1 MEAVYVGS
9 MEATNGKYADLTQ
22 EVPTLIKQRLTDT
35 EQMEAEASKA
45 EVEEAEAS
53 KLVAEASKEEDSKE
67 EAHRK
72 TSIINNIT
80 ITIRTNIAMVLPQ
93 QLTQISRA
101 MQHPATQPDLLHR
114 VDLGMEIITIII
126 EPRPGMLTMKIS
138 AMFPIGPPD
147 SCIH

>member
-1 MEAVYVGS
+1 
-9 MEATNGKYADLTQ
+9 
-22 EVPTLIKQRLTDT
+22 
-35 EQMEAEASKA
+35 MEAEAPKA

-53 KLVAEASKEEDSKE
+53 KTVAEAFKEEDSKE
-67 EAHRK
+67 EAHLEI
-72 TSIINNIT
+72 SITNTT

-101 MQHPATQPDLLHR
+101 MQHPATQQDLLRR

-126 EPRPGMLTMKIS
+126 EPRPGMLTMKIL

>member
-1 MEAVYVGS
+1 MEAVYVVS
-9 MEATNGKYADLTQ
+9 MEATNGKYADSIQ
-22 EVPTLIKQRLTDT
+22 EVPTLIKQPLTDT

-53 KLVAEASKEEDSKE
+53 RTVAEDSKEEDSKE
-67 EAHRK
+67 EAHLE

-126 EPRPGMLTMKIS
+126 DLRPGMFNVS

>member
-1 MEAVYVGS
+1 MAVYAGS
-9 MEATNGKYADLTQ
+9 MEVTNGKYVGLIQ

-53 KLVAEASKEEDSKE
+53 RTVAEDSKEEDSKE
-67 EAHRK
+67 EAPRK
-72 TSIINNIT
+72 TNIINTT
-80 ITIRTNIAMVLPQ
+80 ITIRTNIEMVLPQ

-114 VDLGMEIITIII
+114 VDLGMEIITTTI
-126 EPRPGMLTMKIS
+126 EPRPGVLNASTMS
-138 AMFPIGPPD
+138 PIGPPD

>member
-1 MEAVYVGS
+1 MEAVYAAS
-9 MEATNGKYADLTQ
+9 TELTNGKYADSTQ
-22 EVPTLIKQRLTDT
+22 GAKILIKLRLTDT

-53 KLVAEASKEEDSKE
+53 KIVAEASKEGVSKE
-67 EAHRK
+67 EAHLE
-72 TSIINNIT
+72 TSTINIT
-80 ITIRTNIAMVLPQ
+80 IIIRTNTAMVLPQ

-114 VDLGMEIITIII
+114 VDLGMEIITITI
-126 EPRPGMLTMKIS
+126 EPRPGMLNVST
-138 AMFPIGPPD
+138 MFPIGPPD

>member
-1 MEAVYVGS
+1 MAVYAGS
-9 MEATNGKYADLTQ
+9 MAVTNGKHAGLIQ

-53 KLVAEASKEEDSKE
+53 RTVAEDSKEEDSKE
-67 EAHRK
+67 EVHLE
-72 TSIINNIT
+72 TNIINNIT
-80 ITIRTNIAMVLPQ
+80 ITIRTNTAMVLPRQ
-93 QLTQISRA
+93 STQISRA
-101 MQHPATQPDLLHR
+101 MQHPAIQPDLLHR

-126 EPRPGMLTMKIS
+126 EPRPGMLNAST
-138 AMFPIGPPD
+138 MFPIGPPD

>member
-22 EVPTLIKQRLTDT
+22 EVPTLIKQHLTDT

-45 EVEEAEAS
+45 EVEEAEAEDS
-53 KLVAEASKEEDSKE
+53 KIVAEDSKEEDSKE
-67 EAHRK
+67 EAHQK
-72 TSIINNIT
+72 TNIINTT

-114 VDLGMEIITIII
+114 VDLGMEIITITI
-126 EPRPGMLTMKIS
+126 EPRPGMLNVS

>member
-1 MEAVYVGS
+1 MAVYAAS
-9 MEATNGKYADLTQ
+9 TELTNGKYADLTQ
-22 EVPTLIKQRLTDT
+22 EVQTLIKQRLIGT
-35 EQMEAEASKA
+35 EQIEAEASKA

-53 KLVAEASKEEDSKE
+53 RTVAEDPKEEDSKE
-67 EAHRK
+67 EAHLK

-80 ITIRTNIAMVLPQ
+80 ITIRTNITMVLPQ

-114 VDLGMEIITIII
+114 VDLGMEIITITI
-126 EPRPGMLTMKIS
+126 EPRPGVLSVS

>member
-1 MEAVYVGS
+1 MEVVYAASTEVI
-9 MEATNGKYADLTQ
+9 NGKYADLIQ
-22 EVPTLIKQRLTDT
+22 EAQILTKQPLTDT
-35 EQMEAEASKA
+35 AQIMEEEASKT

-53 KLVAEASKEEDSKE
+53 KIVAEAFKEEDPKE
-67 EAHRK
+67 EAHLE
-72 TSIINNIT
+72 TNIINTT
-80 ITIRTNIAMVLPQ
+80 ITIRTNTVMVLPQ

-101 MQHPATQPDLLHR
+101 MQPPAIQRDLHR

-126 EPRPGMLTMKIS
+126 DLRPGILTMKIS

>member
-1 MEAVYVGS
+1 MYVAFTGL
-9 MEATNGKYADLTQ
+9 TNGKYADSIQ
-22 EVPTLIKQRLTDT
+22 GVPTLIKQHLTDT

-53 KLVAEASKEEDSKE
+53 KTVAEDSKEEDSKE

-72 TSIINNIT
+72 TNIINNIT

-114 VDLGMEIITIII
+114 VDLGMEIITITI
-126 EPRPGMLTMKIS
+126 EPRPGVLNAS

>member
-1 MEAVYVGS
+1 MEDI
-9 MEATNGKYADLTQ
+9 NGKIANLTL
-22 EVPTLIKQRLTDT
+22 EAITLIKLLMTDT
-35 EQMEAEASKA
+35 KPTEADAATNRA

-53 KLVAEASKEEDSKE
+53 KIVAEAFKGEDSKE
-67 EAHRK
+67 EAHLE
-72 TSIINNIT
+72 TNITNNIT

-93 QLTQISRA
+93 QLTQTSRA

-114 VDLGMEIITIII
+114 EDLGIEIITIII
-126 EPRPGMLTMKIS
+126 DLRPGVLTMKIS

>member
-1 MEAVYVGS
+1 MEAAYVKS
-9 MEATNGKYADLTQ
+9 MEVTNGKYADLVQ
-22 EVPTLIKQRLTDT
+22 EVPTLIKQPLTDT
-35 EQMEAEASKA
+35 EQMEASKA

-53 KLVAEASKEEDSKE
+53 KTVAETSKEEDSKD
-67 EAHRK
+67 EAHLE

-101 MQHPATQPDLLHR
+101 MQHPAIQPDLLHR
-114 VDLGMEIITIII
+114 VDLGMEIIIITIDL
-126 EPRPGMLTMKIS
+126 RLGMLNASTI
-138 AMFPIGPPD
+138 FPIGPPD

>member
-1 MEAVYVGS
+1 MEV
-9 MEATNGKYADLTQ
+9 TNGKYADLIQ
-22 EVPTLIKQRLTDT
+22 GVPTLIKQRLTDT

-45 EVEEAEAS
+45 EVEEVEAS
-53 KLVAEASKEEDSKE
+53 KTVAEVPKEG
-67 EAHRK
+67 AHLE

-80 ITIRTNIAMVLPQ
+80 ITIRTNTAMVLPQ

-126 EPRPGMLTMKIS
+126 DLRPGVLTMKIS
-138 AMFPIGPPD
+138 AMSPIGPPD

>member
-1 MEAVYVGS
+1 MEAVYAEFTGL
-9 MEATNGKYADLTQ
+9 TNGKYPDSTQ
-22 EVPTLIKQRLTDT
+22 GAQILIKLRLTDT

-53 KLVAEASKEEDSKE
+53 KTVAEASKEEDSKE
-67 EAHRK
+67 EAHLE
-72 TSIINNIT
+72 TNIINNIT

-114 VDLGMEIITIII
+114 VDLGMEIITITI
-126 EPRPGMLTMKIS
+126 EPRPGMLNVS
-138 AMFPIGPPD
+138 AMFPI
-147 SCIH
+147 

>member
-1 MEAVYVGS
+1 MEAAYVAS
-9 MEATNGKYADLTQ
+9 MEVINGKYANLTQ
-22 EVPTLIKQRLTDT
+22 NVQTLIKHRLTDT
-35 EQMEAEASKA
+35 EQIEAEASKA

-53 KLVAEASKEEDSKE
+53 KTVAKDSKEEDSKE
-67 EAHRK
+67 ESHRE

-80 ITIRTNIAMVLPQ
+80 ITIRTNTVMVLPQ

-101 MQHPATQPDLLHR
+101 MQHPATLQDLHR
-114 VDLGMEIITIII
+114 ADLGMEIITTII

-138 AMFPIGPPD
+138 AIFPIGPPD